1 MARESAWRKQ
11 ESEPITSFEGTHR
24 FLGNQWHMPV
34 ELDGRKYASVEHAF
48 QAARTL
54 DPKAR
59 QEIHASTYAVDARR
73 VASNFMERPGWSK
86 MQMDVMRSLLSQK
99 FAKGSRL
106 ADRLLATGDA
116 DLVWTN
122 HLSDS
127 YWGVSKGVGENH
139 LGRMLMSIRSELER
153 G

>member
-1 MARESAWRKQ
+1 MARESALRKF
-11 ESEPITSFEGTHR
+11 ESTPITSFEGIHR

-59 QEIHASTYAVDARR
+59 QEIDASTYAVDARKI
-73 VASNFMERPGWSK
+73 AANFIERPGWVK
-86 MQMDVMRSLLSQK
+86 MRMDVMRLLLTQK
-99 FAKGSRL
+99 FAKGTKL
-106 ADRLLATGDA
+106 AERLLATGDA

-122 HLSDS
+122 HLQDS
-127 YWGVSKGVGENH
+127 YWGVSNGVGENH
-139 LGRMLMSIRSELER
+139 LGRILMDIRSELER
-153 G
+153 A